1 MSLKQKKS
9 KEFINLYCMIT
20 KTFKFFSSKK
30 SKDFFWKDINQGVK
44 AAEYAVRGIVPMTAA
59 SIRE

>member
-1 MSLKQKKS
+1 
-9 KEFINLYCMIT
+9 MIR

-30 SKDFFWKDINQGVK
+30 SKDFFWTNINEGVK

-59 SIRE
+59 SIRD